1 MKGMNRA
8 ILMSGAAALGMFASA
23 SAIAQD
29 AAPVAPPPQSP
40 VATPAVSDRSAASSE
55 SAQEIIVTGSSI
67 RGAPPVGSNL
77 ISIGQ
82 SQINATPAQSV
93 QQVLKSVPA
102 VVGLGSA
109 GQGAFGSADGSG
121 TNAPTIHGL
130 GGSASNSTLILID
143 GHRFPLSGINH
154 ALGDPNIIPSIAIER
169 VEVLP
174 DGASSVYGSDAVAG
188 VINFI
193 TRRRYD
199 GIEANAQIGFG
210 DNYRTYNG
218 ALLAGKTWDT
228 GSALFAYSY
237 SRRSA
242 LGAADRDF
250 TRFDHRAQGGSNF
263 ANFACQPGTIQP
275 TGSNLIYANPY
286 TGAGVVNAQ
295 ANAFCDFSG
304 NSDLIPREIRN
315 NGMIKITQEVGD
327 KLTLSAD
334 AVYSNRVNRQNVTRG
349 SVQATVFSTGAQA
362 NPFYVGVPGSTATS
376 ETIRFNADDLL
387 GPGAYIE
394 GRAEDFYVHGTAEYK
409 LDDNWR
415 VTLGGTFGFDN
426 SKQQNIGQLC
436 TSCAYLGLNGTT
448 NGGGSLTAASV
459 PSTGLIVT
467 RLPLTAATALDVWNP
482 LATNR
487 TSTAVR
493 AALTDS
499 AITQLARQTIQ
510 NGTLKIDGS
519 VFTLPAGDV
528 KAALGGE
535 LIRYTLAQDITRP
548 LNTGP
553 ASTGSSTTNLK
564 YRRSV
569 ESAYLEVLVPIISP
583 EMGVP
588 AIRSLSANISGRY
601 DHYSDF
607 GTTKNPKFAANW
619 EPFEGLKL
627 RGNYAKS
634 FVAPA
639 LTSRGS
645 NAAGVTGES
654 GYGNYALGQINVP
667 ISAFPQVANIPGVS
681 CTNGICSIGTATITG
696 VQVNGGNAQLQPQK
710 GQTYSFGGDFTPVFA
725 RGLRISATYWHNRI
739 KGGITAPI
747 PSLAINSPELY
758 PLLTILPTAAQLAAA
773 TAGLPQTSAL
783 PANSF
788 FVYNY
793 RQRNVLNLTVSGI
806 DADISYT
813 RTTNIGRFT
822 GGVALTRELKFDQQI
837 GTGPT
842 FSVLN
847 TTGFNTTFPS
857 VKLQGR
863 ANLGW
868 EYAGFSIDA
877 FWNHTG
883 SYRNYSSST
892 LNPITRSA
900 AGVPTGG
907 GDKVKAYDTIDMHI
921 AYTLPQGF
929 LSKAQIFVDAT
940 NLFDKDPPFYNVAT
954 LNGSSGYDTFQASP
968 IGRVITVGLR
978 TNF

>member
-1 MKGMNRA
+1 MKGPIRS
-8 ILMSGAAALGMFASA
+8 ILMSGAAALGMSGSSVAL
-23 SAIAQD
+23 AQQPAMAPAQTPAEQGPAVDAD
-29 AAPVAPPPQSP
+29 AAK
-40 VATPAVSDRSAASSE
+40 
-55 SAQEIIVTGSSI
+55 EIIVTGSSI

-82 SQINATPAQSV
+82 AQINATPAQSV
-93 QQVLKSVPA
+93 QQVLKTVPA

-199 GIEANAQIGFG
+199 GIEANGQLGFG
-210 DNYRTYNG
+210 DHYRTYNG
-218 ALLAGKTWDT
+218 SLLAGKTWDT
-228 GSALFAYSY
+228 GSLLFAYSY

-242 LGAADRDF
+242 LSAGDRDF
-250 TRFDHRAQGGSNF
+250 TNLDHRAQGGSNF
-263 ANFACQPGTIQP
+263 ATFACQPATIQP
-275 TGSNLIYANPY
+275 TGSSLIYASPY
-286 TGAGVVNAQ
+286 TGAGVANAQ
-295 ANAFCDFSG
+295 ANAFCDYSDYT
-304 NSDLIPREIRN
+304 DLIPREIRN
-315 NGMIKITQEVGD
+315 NGMIRITQEVGD
-327 KLTLSAD
+327 RLTLSAD

-349 SVQATVFSTGAQA
+349 SVTATVFNSGSQA

-376 ETIRFNADDLL
+376 ETIRFNADELL
-387 GPGAYIE
+387 GSGAYIE
-394 GRAEDFYVHGTAEYK
+394 GRAEDFYAHGTAEYK
-409 LDDNWR
+409 VDDNWR
-415 VTLGGTFGFDN
+415 VTLGATFGFDN
-426 SKQQNIGQLC
+426 SAQQNFGQIC
-436 TSCAYLGLNGTT
+436 TSCAYLALNGTT
-448 NGGGSLTAASV
+448 NGTGSLTAASV

-487 TSTAVR
+487 TSAAVR

-499 AITQLARQTIQ
+499 TITQLARQTIQ
-510 NGTLKIDGS
+510 NGTLKVDGS
-519 VFTLPAGDV
+519 LFTLPAGEV
-528 KAALGGE
+528 KAAAGGE
-535 LIRYTLAQDITRP
+535 LLRYTLKQDITRP
-548 LNTGP
+548 LNIGP
-553 ASTGSSTTNLK
+553 ASTGSSTTNLFYK
-564 YRRSV
+564 RTV
-569 ESAYLEVLVPIISP
+569 ESAYLEVLVPLISP
-583 EMGVP
+583 EMEVP

-654 GYGNYALGQINVP
+654 GYGNYTLGQINVP

-681 CTNGICSIGTATITG
+681 CSNGVCAIGTATITG
-696 VQVNGGNAQLQPQK
+696 VQVNGGNANLQPQK
-710 GQTYSFGGDFTPVFA
+710 GQTYSFGGDFTPTFA
-725 RGLRISATYWHNRI
+725 RGLRISVTYWHNQI

-747 PSLAINSPELY
+747 PSLAINSPDLY
-758 PLLTILPTAAQLAAA
+758 SLLTILPSAAELAAA

-783 PANSF
+783 PANQF
-788 FVYNY
+788 FIYNY
-793 RQRNVLNLTVSGI
+793 RQRNVLNLTVAGI
-806 DADISYT
+806 DADVSYT
-813 RTTNIGRFT
+813 RNTNIGRFT
-822 GGVALTRELKFDQQI
+822 AGVAFTREIKFDQQI
-837 GTGPT
+837 GSGPK

-863 ANLGW
+863 ANIGW
-868 EYAGFSIDA
+868 EYKDISFDA
-877 FWNHTG
+877 FLNHTG

-892 LNPITRSA
+892 LTPIVRSS
-900 AGVPTGG
+900 AGVPIGG
-907 GDKVKAYDTIDMHI
+907 GDKVKSYNTLDLHI
-921 AYTLPQGF
+921 GYTLPQSF
-929 LSKAQIFVDAT
+929 LSKAQIFVDA
-940 NLFDKDPPFYNVAT
+940 NNVFDKEPPFYNVA
-954 LNGSSGYDTFQASP
+954 NGYDTFQANP

-978 TNF
+978 TKF